1 MRLDHYKKIGNN
13 NIHLAAI
20 IYNIVVIGALAL
32 AISMVLTVSLKRE
45 LKSIELFN
53 ISKNQRKREKIAS
66 QFGSEEELSLKR
78 TKVTVQAS
86 EVAWKKL

>member
-20 IYNIVVIGALAL
+20 IYNFIVIGALTL
-32 AISMVLTVSLKRE
+32 AISTVLAASLKRE

-53 ISKNQRKREKIAS
+53 IRKK
-66 QFGSEEELSLKR
+66 
-78 TKVTVQAS
+78 
-86 EVAWKKL
+86 

>member
-20 IYNIVVIGALAL
+20 IYNFLLIGALTL
-32 AISMVLTVSLKRE
+32 AISTVLTSSLKKE

-53 ISKNQRKREKIAS
+53 IRKK
-66 QFGSEEELSLKR
+66 
-78 TKVTVQAS
+78 
-86 EVAWKKL
+86 

>member
-20 IYNIVVIGALAL
+20 MYNLFVILVL
-32 AISMVLTVSLKRE
+32 VLIISTILGTSLKRD

-53 ISKNQRKREKIAS
+53 IQKKERKQARKTQSI
-66 QFGSEEELSLKR
+66 GSEDELGL
-78 TKVTVQAS
+78 TKS
-86 EVAWKKL
+86 

>member
-20 IYNIVVIGALAL
+20 MYNLLVILVL
-32 AISMVLTVSLKRE
+32 VLIISTILGKSLKRD

-53 ISKNQRKREKIAS
+53 IRNKERKQARKTQSI
-66 QFGSEEELSLKR
+66 GSEDELGL
-78 TKVTVQAS
+78 TKS
-86 EVAWKKL
+86 